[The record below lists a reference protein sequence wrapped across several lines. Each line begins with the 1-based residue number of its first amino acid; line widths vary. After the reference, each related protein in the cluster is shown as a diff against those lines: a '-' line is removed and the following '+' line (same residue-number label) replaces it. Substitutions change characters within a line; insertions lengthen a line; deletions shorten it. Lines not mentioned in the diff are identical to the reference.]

1 MGEDDKQKQTIGNQL
16 KEMGKEIGKQKAKEK
31 IKQILIKA
39 SPILL
44 KLLLG
49 AIAISCLVALGNIIK
64 ETAQTVINSIVDFF
78 KGDQTAIELTDEEID
93 EFIKIIEDT
102 GIDMED
108 LELLR

>member
-1 MGEDDKQKQTIGNQL
+1 MGEDNKQKQTIGNQL
-16 KEMGKEIGKQKAKEK
+16 KEMGKQNIKEK
-31 IKQILIKA
+31 IKQALIKA

-49 AIAISCLVALGNIIK
+49 AMVISCIMALGNIIK
-64 ETAQTVINSIVDFF
+64 ETAQVVINSIVDFF
-78 KGDQTAIELTDEEID
+78 KGPQTAIELTDEEID
-93 EFIKIIEDT
+93 EFIKIIEET